1 MSLPTIKKQISNIP
15 HFEKGV
21 RWVDGLDSNGRCKWN
36 GDILLNSNLLLK
48 ENIIPFNIVLRHEI
62 DHWFQIT
69 FKEVTLEPPKEEFV
83 HLLLQANGQ
92 PISLYRNYVVN
103 KLEWEVHLR
112 DFLHLA
118 YLQGMSRE
126 EVLKSNFK
134 LPNLDDFFAHLDSE
148 QFLLFRLLNFNNSLL
163 QQVVDL
169 WWD

>member
-1 MSLPTIKKQISNIP
+1 MSLPTIRKQIKNISYFLP
-15 HFEKGV
+15 GV
-21 RWVDGLDSNGRCKWN
+21 TWEGGMEEFGYCNFS
-36 GDILLNSNLLLK
+36 GDIHLRMDICNNPVL
-48 ENIIPFNIVLRHEI
+48 FNIVFRHEI
-62 DHWFQIT
+62 DHWCQIT

-134 LPNLDDFFAHLDSE
+134 LATLDDFFAHLDSE

-163 QQVVDL
+163 QQIVDL
-169 WWD
+169 WWEE